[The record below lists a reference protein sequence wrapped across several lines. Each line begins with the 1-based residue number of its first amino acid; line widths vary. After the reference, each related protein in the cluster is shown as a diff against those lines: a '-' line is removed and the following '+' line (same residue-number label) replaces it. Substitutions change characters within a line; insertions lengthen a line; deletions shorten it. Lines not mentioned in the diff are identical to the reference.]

1 MDSWRTSVRQIPHGV
16 YWSERKGYVMGRG
29 VLGLLAGLAVL
40 LGMTACSTG
49 PAEVPVAGAVVIDV
63 RTPQEYAEGH
73 LQGATNIDVQSGSFE
88 QQVSALETGSNYVV
102 YCRSGNRSARAVE
115 LMTKLGFQHVVDGGG
130 LQDAARAT
138 GLPIVTG

>member
-1 MDSWRTSVRQIPHGV
+1 
-16 YWSERKGYVMGRG
+16 MGR

-40 LGMTACSTG
+40 LSMTACSTG

-63 RTPQEYAEGH
+63 RTPQEYAAGH

-88 QQVSALETGSNYVV
+88 QQVSALETGGNYVV

-115 LMTKLGFQHVVDGGG
+115 LMTKLGFQHVVDAGG
-130 LQDAARAT
+130 LQDAART
-138 GLPIVTG
+138 MGLPIVTG